1 MTDHPVTPPVPT
13 TPPPYPPTMT
23 TVTAAITIDGTRYSH
38 VECTDTKAW
47 NAGGEHLQNMIRAQA
62 RDRLARGLAE
72 QLPITLTEAEECLP
86 RCRAESDDV

>member
-1 MTDHPVTPPVPT
+1 MTDHVT
-13 TPPPYPPTMT
+13 TPPPYPRTMT

-38 VECTDTKAW
+38 NECTDTDTW
-47 NAGGEHLQNMIRAQA
+47 NAGGEHLHDMVRTQA

-86 RCRAESDDV
+86 RCRAESDDA